1 MKTSELLAAKS
12 SFEDN
17 TKWLPFNVHASDTA
31 GIIKRLFN
39 KWIAQNVRRRLCA
52 AIGIESSENAEE
64 IVCNY
69 CKFIALVHDIGKLT
83 SAFQRKLKD
92 NIQGLDDRLFDAGID
107 LSGLTQISESP
118 HNIAGQY
125 ILKKEFEVAP
135 PTAVIVGAHH
145 GDCSADRGQ
154 CSFEANYYGHGK
166 VNVNEWTQI
175 RAEWMEYAL
184 SVTGFEDVKNLP
196 NPDVAAQMLITG
208 LLVMSDWIA
217 SNTDYFPYIDIEEKL
232 TDEQCEERVRRAW
245 NKLSLT
251 DSWYADF
258 IADSDSFFEERFG
271 FKPNCVQRE
280 FMNVVS
286 LCNKPGIYILEAPMG
301 IGKTE
306 AALAATEILAS
317 RFGYG
322 GMFFGLPTQAT
333 ANGIFDRIHS
343 WASGTDDI
351 HSLRLA
357 HGMTDMND
365 EYCEM
370 FHGRASDISDDDN
383 DNVMVHTWFEG
394 RKQAL
399 LSEFV
404 VATVDQFLMASLKQK
419 HVMLRHLGLAGKTVI
434 IDECHAYDRY
444 MYVYLENSLRWMAA
458 YNVPVIILS
467 ATLPPDKRA
476 ELIKWYTGSKN
487 SFDNSSTAYP
497 VLTWSDGAEVKQ
509 KDISVDI
516 PDKPITVIRREENDS
531 NDIVNLL
538 EDKLSDGGCAA
549 VIVNS
554 VAYSQELADTIAANM
569 PDYRVICFHSRLIS
583 TDRAVI
589 ERELTEL
596 VGKKSTREKRDKL
609 IVVGTQVLEQSLDI
623 DFDYM
628 ITELCPMD
636 LLLQRSGRLHR
647 HNRTRP
653 DKLSEPELCVLIPE
667 DFSKSV
673 YSGWIL
679 KQTKKYLPDKLVIPG
694 CIPELVGAVYSEPD
708 NDEQQTAEYREY
720 SDEQKEK
727 KQRAKKYCIPSQKI
741 NRSDST
747 LSDMINRR
755 ELNNDSDGEAAV
767 RDGQETIEALVLVK
781 TSDTEYS
788 LFSRDAVFDI
798 TSVPD
803 NAQAK
808 LIAKQR
814 LRLPAFFSK
823 SYNFGKT
830 IEILANSMPQAWRNA
845 KWLKG
850 EILLLL
856 DGNNK
861 ISMLGRTYKYST
873 ERGFEE
879 IKEEES

>member
-1 MKTSELLAAKS
+1 
-12 SFEDN
+12 
-17 TKWLPFNVHASDTA
+17 
-31 GIIKRLFN
+31 
-39 KWIAQNVRRRLCA
+39 
-52 AIGIESSENAEE
+52 
-64 IVCNY
+64 
-69 CKFIALVHDIGKLT
+69 
-83 SAFQRKLKD
+83 
-92 NIQGLDDRLFDAGID
+92 
-107 LSGLTQISESP
+107 
-118 HNIAGQY
+118 
-125 ILKKEFEVAP
+125 
-135 PTAVIVGAHH
+135 
-145 GDCSADRGQ
+145 
-154 CSFEANYYGHGK
+154 
-166 VNVNEWTQI
+166 
-175 RAEWMEYAL
+175 MEYAL

-383 DNVMVHTWFEG
+383 DNIMVHTWFEG

-487 SFDNSSTAYP
+487 SFDNSSMAYP

-509 KDISVDI
+509 KDIPVDI

-596 VGKKSTREKRDKL
+596 VGKKSTCEKRDKL

-679 KQTKKYLPDKLVIPG
+679 KQTEKYLPDKLVIPG

-708 NDEQQTAEYREY
+708 NDEQQTAEYRKY

-861 ISMLGRTYKYST
+861 INLLGRTYKYST